1 MANRF
6 DIQFEIHLEGRH
18 GLVDSRDMV
27 QILDV
32 IEAATFSS
40 DREDVTEAAE
50 KLRLTELVRD
60 ACLERLRK
68 YRHKRLL
75 LKETRSGS
83 LAVFGLLAGVS
94 YFVIHKTIGESFT
107 EAFKTSEAHERL
119 KALFRELIDHKALR
133 LVENVRRVLASRKTE
148 ARVQITRATADDPHT
163 IVIFVSPQ
171 LQVRDSDAPRPLGD
185 ELS

>member
-6 DIQFEIHLEGRH
+6 DIQFEIHLEGRQ
-18 GLVDSRDMV
+18 GLVDSRAMLQV
-27 QILDV
+27 LDV
-32 IEAATFSS
+32 IETATFSS
-40 DREDVTEAAE
+40 DRDDVTEAAQ
-50 KLRLTELVRD
+50 RLQLTDLVRD

-75 LKETRSGS
+75 LRETGPGS

-119 KALFRELIDHKALR
+119 KALFRSLIDHKALR
-133 LVENVRRVLASRKTE
+133 LVENVRRVLASRKTL
-148 ARVQITRATADDPHT
+148 ARVQMTRESGDDPHT
-163 IVIFVSPQ
+163 IVIYVGPQ
-171 LQVRDSDAPRPLGD
+171 LQVRDSDAPRPLGA
-185 ELS
+185 ELD